1 MNSFSFFFSFFFCFW
16 VFYMF
21 IGVVQAV
28 ARYIRSTLK
37 NSSMVMS
44 NMIGPVEQMS
54 LANHP
59 VKGLY
64 FLVFGSPEVC
74 HIYRL
79 ESCC

>member
-1 MNSFSFFFSFFFCFW
+1 
-16 VFYMF
+16 MF

-64 FLVFGSPEVC
+64 FLVFGSPEVR
-74 HIYRL
+74 HIHTLGSYY
-79 ESCC
+79 